1 MGQFQFLIKKK
12 IFIQMSSRDCV
23 QTTNSM
29 SANNASNISNVR
41 LIDNSD
47 TIDRIAQLTTPQITN
62 NSFGNNLFNGT
73 SFNDD
78 NSFVS
83 LILPA
88 GV

>member
-1 MGQFQFLIKKK
+1 
-12 IFIQMSSRDCV
+12 MSSRDCD
-23 QTTNSM
+23 QTTNST
-29 SANNASNISNVR
+29 SVNNANNKNNAR

-47 TIDRIAQLTTPQITN
+47 TINRIARLTTPQITN

-78 NSFVS
+78 NSFAS

-88 GV
+88 GIS